1 MTLLLDIGNT
11 RIKWAIA
18 KDRALGES
26 GSDAHGGDAAQAL
39 SQIALPQSD
48 AVWICHVMGAEQ
60 EARIADAI
68 ARRFGMP
75 PRFARSSSELS
86 GLRSAYAQPER
97 LGVDRWL
104 CMLALWDQLR
114 APFCFAS
121 AGTALTF
128 DAVDASGK
136 HLGGVI
142 APGLS
147 AMQSA
152 VLGTTRFAVSGT
164 DHRYDDALGADT
176 EACVRQGALHAAA
189 GMIDRLGARYG
200 GERFLTG
207 GDADRLSAALAARWH
222 PRPQLVLEGLLAW
235 GSAGA
240 KKKGGS

>member
-18 KDRALGES
+18 KERVLGD
-26 GSDAHGGDAAQAL
+26 GGDVAHGGDPARAL
-39 SQIALPQSD
+39 SETSLAKAD
-48 AVWICHVMGAEQ
+48 AVWICHVMGAEH
-60 EARIADAI
+60 ESKIADAI
-68 ARRFGMP
+68 ERRSGKP
-75 PRFARSSSELS
+75 PRFARSSAEQS

-114 APFCFAS
+114 APFCFVS

-128 DAVDASGK
+128 DAVDAKGR

-152 VLGTTRFAVSGT
+152 VLGSTRFAVSGT
-164 DHRYDDALGADT
+164 DHQYDDGLGADT
-176 EACVRQGALHAAA
+176 ESCVRQGALHAAA
-189 GMIDRLGARYG
+189 GLIDRLGARHA
-200 GERFLTG
+200 GERFITG
-207 GDADRLSAALAARWH
+207 GDADRLSSLLAARWH
-222 PRPQLVLEGLLAW
+222 PRPQLVLEGLLAF
-235 GSAGA
+235 SLA
-240 KKKGGS
+240 